1 MNMGVTLLLVAVIG
15 YLVGS
20 LPIGYILVYLIKGE
34 DLRQTGSGRTGG
46 TNAMRAAGLAV
57 GVVTA
62 ITDLAKGAGAVWIA
76 RALIGSQP
84 FLPWAEA
91 AAAVGAVTGHNWS
104 VFLGLRG
111 GAGTM
116 PNLGAAIALWPLYGL
131 LVIPA
136 GLAVMLI
143 SGYAS
148 LTSLFVAV
156 TIAAGLSVRAALGN
170 GPWAHACYGLATA
183 ALVVVALLPN
193 IKRLRAGTERIVGPR
208 AHARQQAQDAP
219 RP

>member
-1 MNMGVTLLLVAVIG
+1 MSVGVNLVLIGAIG

-20 LPIGYILVYLIKGE
+20 LPIGYVLVYLIKGE

-62 ITDLAKGAGAVWIA
+62 VADLVKGAGAVWIA
-76 RALIGSQP
+76 RAIVGGSSS
-84 FLPWAEA
+84 LPWAEA

-104 VFLGLRG
+104 IFLGLRG

-116 PNLGAAIALWPLYGL
+116 PNVGAAIALWPVYGL
-131 LVIPA
+131 LVMPA
-136 GLAVMLI
+136 GLIVMLV

-148 LTSLFVAV
+148 LTSLFVALA
-156 TIAAGLSVRAALGN
+156 IAAGLSLRAGLGN
-170 GPWAHACYGLATA
+170 GNWAHACYGATTA
-183 ALVVVALLPN
+183 TLVVVALLPN
-193 IKRLRAGTERIVGPR
+193 IRRLRAGTERVVGPR
-208 AHARQQAQDAP
+208 ARRQAQDAQQP
-219 RP
+219 